1 MRSSKYSHMSAFLSA
16 SLHTHARVCVCECVH
31 VCGEC
36 MSTMHLHK
44 VQQKSTE
51 PNELHPNR
59 YNKRR
64 SKQPPTSSVS
74 PLGSARDKAVR
85 CGRRTHSA
93 AYFVA
98 QAENLFRIGE
108 TKF

>member
-1 MRSSKYSHMSAFLSA
+1 MQSSKYSHMSAFLSA
-16 SLHTHARVCVCECVH
+16 RVHTYVRACVY